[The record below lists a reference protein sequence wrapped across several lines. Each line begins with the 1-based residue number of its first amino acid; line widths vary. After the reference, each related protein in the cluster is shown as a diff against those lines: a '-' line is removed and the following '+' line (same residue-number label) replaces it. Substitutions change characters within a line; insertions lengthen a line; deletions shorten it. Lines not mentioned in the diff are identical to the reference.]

1 MVITVCGVHGSE
13 GSRSVE
19 FSCCAGEARAR
30 WSGPELAV
38 GETRSV
44 ELACQDVLSSRR
56 TIWAARETTPGLRQL
71 DGVVEITGR
80 VLAMYEEGSVL
91 LGFGDGRLEVE
102 VEEGTD
108 LSLDAWY
115 VVRTTSL
122 TLFDAGF

>member
-1 MVITVCGVHGSE
+1 M
-13 GSRSVE
+13 
-19 FSCCAGEARAR
+19 AR
-30 WSGPELAV
+30 
-38 GETRSV
+38 
-44 ELACQDVLSSRR
+44 SSRP
-56 TIWAARETTPGLRQL
+56 AEVARETTPGLRQL